1 MGVEELEKSGAKRA
15 GLPAPEDMVEE
26 SLPASDPPAWVSL
39 THLGPPSRGASS
51 GEQ

>member
-1 MGVEELEKSGAKRA
+1 MHVEGLEKSGAKRV
-15 GLPAPEDMVEE
+15 GLPAPENMVEE
-26 SLPASDPPAWVSL
+26 SFPASDPPAWVSL